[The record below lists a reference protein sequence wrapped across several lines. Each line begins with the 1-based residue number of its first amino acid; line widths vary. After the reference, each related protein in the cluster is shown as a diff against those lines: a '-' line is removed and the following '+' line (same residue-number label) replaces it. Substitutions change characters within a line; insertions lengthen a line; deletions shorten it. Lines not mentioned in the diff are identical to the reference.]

1 MKPEL
6 TDILVIDDQEAILT
20 DFARLL
26 EPAAT
31 AHHADELDDLASVL
45 GGSGRIPKSVERP
58 YHVRYAR
65 QGLDGVREHASRLAL
80 SRPVA
85 VAFVD
90 IHMPPGIDG
99 VETVRQLWQAQPDIE
114 VVLCTA
120 FSDYSWQAILQRL
133 DSRDQLVILRKP
145 FDPIEV
151 RQLAACLSEKWLR
164 GRALSR
170 RMSDLEAQVAREVD
184 RRMQVELQHAQKFEA
199 LGRLAAGVAHEINT
213 PTQYIQSSLEFLS
226 SAVTEA
232 LEGNAE
238 TLADAP
244 GAIADAMDGVQ
255 RVTALVR
262 SVREYAH
269 TSHRRELEQVDL
281 NRQIRMVAELARSQ
295 YKHDADLVLDLAER
309 LPTILGNADELG
321 RALLNLLVNAAQAV
335 QTHRKAMQK
344 GRITITSRSTADTVT
359 ITVSDTGG
367 GIPMEHWGRVFEP
380 FFTTKPRGQGTGQG
394 LAIAHAAIVER
405 HRGSLRFDSKVG
417 EGTTFHISLPIQV
430 MEKGAA

>member
-6 TDILVIDDQEAILT
+6 TDILVIDDQETILT

-26 EPAAT
+26 EPSELAT
-31 AHHADELDDLASVL
+31 NADELDDLASVL
-45 GGSGRIPKSVERP
+45 GGSGRISKPLARP
-58 YHVRYAR
+58 YRVRYAR
-65 QGLDGVREHASRLAL
+65 QGLDGVREHAAQVAL
-80 SRPVA
+80 SKPVA

-99 VETVRQLWQAQPDIE
+99 VETVQRLWKAQPDIE

-120 FSDYSWQAILQRL
+120 YSDYSWHTILERL
-133 DSRDQLVILRKP
+133 DSQDQLVILRKP

-164 GRALSR
+164 GRTLAR

-184 RRMQVELQHAQKFEA
+184 RRMQIELQQAQKFEA

-226 SAVTEA
+226 TAFADAAEGNTEA
-232 LEGNAE
+232 L
-238 TLADAP
+238 ADVP
-244 GAIADAMDGVQ
+244 GAIADAMDGIQ

-269 TSHRRELEQVDL
+269 TSHRRELEPVDM

-295 YKHDADLVLDLAER
+295 YKHDADLVFDLAEV
-309 LPTILGNADELG
+309 PTLLGNADELG
-321 RALLNLLVNAAQAV
+321 RALLNLLVNSAQAV
-335 QTHRKAMQK
+335 QANRRGGKRGT
-344 GRITITSRSTADTVT
+344 ITITSRATADTVT
-359 ITVSDTGG
+359 ITVADTGG
-367 GIPMEHWGRVFEP
+367 GIPLEHWGRVFEP
-380 FFTTKPRGQGTGQG
+380 FFTTKARGQGTGQG
-394 LAIAHAAIVER
+394 LAIAHAAIVDR

-417 EGTTFHISLPIQV
+417 EGTTFYISLPLRLAEGV
-430 MEKGAA
+430 AA